1 MLIKSKLIVW
11 DSGETCKENFYDK
24 IEVLRTVTKLM
35 RCGKVLCALCMGLLN
50 IHGCYPR
57 HFDGENGERH
67 DGWIVQG
74 YCAACVKYPALIPSF
89 LLPYKHYK
97 AEIIEAVINEHEAGR
112 NIEDLD
118 GCAADISTM
127 RRWVRQFKER
137 GAQAIGWLLSIL
149 LSLYNHRISLLKLQ
163 NKSLLKQL
171 VRLLCEFRLPKTG
184 GIIGRVNI
192 ILTTQNCGFL

>member
-1 MLIKSKLIVW
+1 LLVKSKLIVW

-24 IEVLRTVTKLM
+24 IEVLRTVTKLVQ
-35 RCGKVLCALCMGLLN
+35 CGKALCALCMGLLN

-57 HFDGENGERH
+57 HFNDEKGERH
-67 DGWIVQG
+67 DGWIVQLH
-74 YCAACVKYPALIPSF
+74 CDFCEKYHSLIPDF
-89 LLPYKHYK
+89 IMPYKHYK
-97 AEIIEAVINEHEAGR
+97 TVVIESVIAEYENGY

-137 GAQAIGWLLSIL
+137 GALAVGWLLSIL
-149 LSLYNHRISLLKLQ
+149 LSLYNQRISLLKLQ
-163 NKSLLKQL
+163 NKAILKQL
-171 VRLLCEFRLPKTG
+171 ARLLCEFQLPKTNS
-184 GIIGRVNI
+184 IIGRVNI